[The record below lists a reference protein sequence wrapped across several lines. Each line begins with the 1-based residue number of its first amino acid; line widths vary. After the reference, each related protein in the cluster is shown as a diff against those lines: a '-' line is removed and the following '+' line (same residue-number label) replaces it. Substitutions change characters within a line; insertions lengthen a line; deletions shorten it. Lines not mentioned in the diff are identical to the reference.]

1 MSTPGPVE
9 TSPRIVR
16 SGLDVLIRRRTVV
29 TNQGYLPPSTVAD
42 YRARV
47 AGLGV
52 RGGAIMSG
60 SFKGD
65 DKMYL
70 RAACFR

>member
-1 MSTPGPVE
+1 
-9 TSPRIVR
+9 
-16 SGLDVLIRRRTVV
+16 V
-29 TNQGYLPPSTVAD
+29 TNQGYLPRSTVAD

-52 RGGAIMSG
+52 RGGAIMSE

-70 RAACFR
+70 RAACVR

>member
-1 MSTPGPVE
+1 
-9 TSPRIVR
+9 
-16 SGLDVLIRRRTVV
+16 VLIRRRTVV

-65 DKMYL
+65 DHQYRRARLLSL
-70 RAACFR
+70 R